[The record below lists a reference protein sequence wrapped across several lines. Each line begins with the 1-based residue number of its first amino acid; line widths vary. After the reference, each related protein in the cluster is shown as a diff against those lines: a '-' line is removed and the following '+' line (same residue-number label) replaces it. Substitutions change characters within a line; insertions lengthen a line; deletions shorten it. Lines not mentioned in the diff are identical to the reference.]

1 MGQYNPNPGPEINP
15 GKNKK
20 QDIRRENN
28 TGEISMISIL
38 TNSVYYFIDCVF
50 IAKSKNKY
58 RLVALQHRKVLFDKH
73 YPSIKKCKIAFDEMF
88 REKAWSEEVNAE
100 WSRFY
105 DPDKRWLDK
114 KCKYL
119 ES

>member
-1 MGQYNPNPGPEINP
+1 MGSYNPNPVPDINP
-15 GKNKK
+15 EKNKK
-20 QDIRRENN
+20 KESHKKHN
-28 TGEISMISIL
+28 TGEISTISLL

-50 IAKSKNKY
+50 IAKLKNKY
-58 RLVALQHRKVLFDKH
+58 RLVVLQHRKVLFDKN

-88 REKAWSEEVNAE
+88 KEKAWSEEVNAE
-100 WSRFY
+100 WSHFY
-105 DPDKRWLDK
+105 DPDKDWIGK